1 MGGDSVDWVWDPHF
15 SRLSEKKGLVAV
27 VGGRV
32 GIWSFGSFLLFIIF
46 LFLFFII
53 LILKVAVRTG

>member
-1 MGGDSVDWVWDPHF
+1 MDDDSMDRVWDPHF

-27 VGGRV
+27 VGGKV

-46 LFLFFII
+46 II

>member
-1 MGGDSVDWVWDPHF
+1 MGPHF
-15 SRLSEKKGLVAV
+15 SSLSEKKGLVAV

-32 GIWSFGSFLLFIIF
+32 GIWSFGSFLLYIIF
-46 LFLFFII
+46 F